1 MDKRSLISES
11 VVMIQISVHLAR
23 EEPNRHII
31 HVAPGVSRMT
41 NTRKVPTKSNLGP
54 CSRDEVLASSDSLAR
69 PSSWAAS
76 FSLQQTTSKQ
86 GGMIWQTSYWATRF
100 TWPHK
105 PTCSHY
111 KSRLAIGAKT
121 MWSLIDT
128 GGGYHLGIAT
138 TQSPPFPSEW
148 STFPYLTHP
157 ITSTNMNINFYS
169 SNPNYPSSSWK
180 RGPTRDWDRPL
191 VFYWWL
197 STKHSTSSQIKI
209 IHLQQR

>member
-11 VVMIQISVHLAR
+11 VMMIQIGVHLAR

-105 PTCSHY
+105 PNMQSLQIEACHRGQNDVVLNRYRRGLPPWNSHDPIPTLPFRVIHFPLFDPPDHIHKHEHKLLLI
-111 KSRLAIGAKT
+111 KSK
-121 MWSLIDT
+121 
-128 GGGYHLGIAT
+128 
-138 TQSPPFPSEW
+138 
-148 STFPYLTHP
+148 
-157 ITSTNMNINFYS
+157 
-169 SNPNYPSSSWK
+169 
-180 RGPTRDWDRPL
+180 
-191 VFYWWL
+191 L
-197 STKHSTSSQIKI
+197 SF
-209 IHLQQR
+209 